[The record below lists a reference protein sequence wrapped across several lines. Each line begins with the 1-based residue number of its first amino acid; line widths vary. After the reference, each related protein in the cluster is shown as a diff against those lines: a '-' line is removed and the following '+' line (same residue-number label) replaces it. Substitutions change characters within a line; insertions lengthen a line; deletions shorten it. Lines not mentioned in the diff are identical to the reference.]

1 METRIKAGHGPKE
14 AMKAKAILA
23 PADNDGLEAVF
34 YNFCGVGHSDMDGKG
49 FKKLCQ
55 DCSLMDK
62 KLDTTTVDLIFAD
75 NRVKPRGMNRIDF
88 YQFEIALELV
98 AEKKVLPKIEV
109 RTAMITQGTPK
120 TVATSTKPTLKVK
133 KVDNARLISEK
144 RIAAILRRSP
154 RELGKDSWKKEV
166 DNKEAQLNLSA
177 FFFSQGV
184 LQCTSAAQKVDTSRG
199 LSKVAEASWGMP
211 PQFIRTLY
219 KRLSFQDFEHSS
231 SVLVKVEVLF
241 DQLNHSRIYG
251 RCLAWIPKLDAYSNV
266 FIAIRYKICRSPCR
280 DYVLRRPVKGC
291 ANRNQEDVQP
301 IQLVSFLERK
311 KRTLETFLPAQSL
324 GQVCK

>member
-1 METRIKAGHGPKE
+1 
-14 AMKAKAILA
+14 
-23 PADNDGLEAVF
+23 
-34 YNFCGVGHSDMDGKG
+34 
-49 FKKLCQ
+49 
-55 DCSLMDK
+55 MDK

-166 DNKEAQLNLSA
+166 DNKEAQLNLST
-177 FFFSQGV
+177 FFFLKVFCNVPRQPRRLTQVGVWARLRKLLGGCHLNLFVLSTKGYHFKTLNIPQVFLLRSKSCLTNWTIQGSMEGV
-184 LQCTSAAQKVDTSRG
+184 WLGFQ
-199 LSKVAEASWGMP
+199 SWTHT
-211 PQFIRTLY
+211 QT
-219 KRLSFQDFEHSS
+219 
-231 SVLVKVEVLF
+231 
-241 DQLNHSRIYG
+241 
-251 RCLAWIPKLDAYSNV
+251 CL
-266 FIAIRYKICRSPCR
+266 
-280 DYVLRRPVKGC
+280 
-291 ANRNQEDVQP
+291 
-301 IQLVSFLERK
+301 
-311 KRTLETFLPAQSL
+311 
-324 GQVCK
+324 

>member
-1 METRIKAGHGPKE
+1 
-14 AMKAKAILA
+14 MKAKAILA

-166 DNKEAQLNLSA
+166 DNKEAQLNLST

>member
-1 METRIKAGHGPKE
+1 MQFSWRNIQKATANIKPFQLACKNVFSLKRSPRIKAGHGPKE

-98 AEKKVLPKIEV
+98 AEKKALPKIEV

-120 TVATSTKPTLKVK
+120 TVHATSTKPTLKAK

-166 DNKEAQLNLSA
+166 DNTEAQRNWSIFLVRVC
-177 FFFSQGV
+177 FGC
-184 LQCTSAAQKVDTSRG
+184 CTAAQKVDTRVRDRLPKLLG
-199 LSKVAEASWGMP
+199 GMS
-211 PQFIRTLY
+211 PQFIRLQ
-219 KRLSFQDFEHSS
+219 KAIISRLWIFLKCSGFVRVNWFCSTNWIIQGSMEGVWLGFQSWTYT
-231 SVLVKVEVLF
+231 
-241 DQLNHSRIYG
+241 QT
-251 RCLAWIPKLDAYSNV
+251 CL
-266 FIAIRYKICRSPCR
+266 
-280 DYVLRRPVKGC
+280 
-291 ANRNQEDVQP
+291 
-301 IQLVSFLERK
+301 
-311 KRTLETFLPAQSL
+311 
-324 GQVCK
+324 

>member
-166 DNKEAQLNLSA
+166 DNKEAQLNLST
-177 FFFSQGV
+177 FFSG
-184 LQCTSAAQKVDTSRG
+184 
-199 LSKVAEASWGMP
+199 
-211 PQFIRTLY
+211 
-219 KRLSFQDFEHSS
+219 
-231 SVLVKVEVLF
+231 
-241 DQLNHSRIYG
+241 
-251 RCLAWIPKLDAYSNV
+251 CLAMYLD
-266 FIAIRYKICRSPCR
+266 SPEGWH
-280 DYVLRRPVKGC
+280 KSGFEQGC
-291 ANRNQEDVQP
+291 G
-301 IQLVSFLERK
+301 SFLGDATSIYSYSLQKAIISR
-311 KRTLETFLPAQSL
+311 LWIFLKCS
-324 GQVCK
+324 C

>member
-1 METRIKAGHGPKE
+1 
-14 AMKAKAILA
+14 MKAKAILA

-98 AEKKVLPKIEV
+98 AEKKALPKIEV

-120 TVATSTKPTLKVK
+120 TVHATSTKPTLKAK

-154 RELGKDSWKKEV
+154 RELGKDSWTKEV
-166 DNKEAQLNLSA
+166 DNTEAQRNWSI
-177 FFFSQGV
+177 FFLVRVCFGC
-184 LQCTSAAQKVDTSRG
+184 CTAAAQKVDTRVRDRLPKLLG
-199 LSKVAEASWGMP
+199 GMS
-211 PQFIRTLY
+211 PQFIRLQ
-219 KRLSFQDFEHSS
+219 KAIISRL
-231 SVLVKVEVLF
+231 
-241 DQLNHSRIYG
+241 
-251 RCLAWIPKLDAYSNV
+251 
-266 FIAIRYKICRSPCR
+266 
-280 DYVLRRPVKGC
+280 
-291 ANRNQEDVQP
+291 
-301 IQLVSFLERK
+301 
-311 KRTLETFLPAQSL
+311 
-324 GQVCK
+324 